1 MRPFRSDGT
10 RGFTLIELLISM
22 ALSGIVMSAIYTL
35 FISQNR
41 SYNIQEQV
49 SEMQQNA
56 RVAMDRIV
64 RDVRMAG
71 YGLVDDDEAF
81 VIGNIDYDYN
91 KSDDFQTNND
101 PHRLNADGIVIRR
114 ADGPPIE
121 IRIYNGSASNLS
133 VCHPPDPD
141 PSYFQ
146 VGNILTITAG
156 NNYQTIEATQ
166 IAETSATPC
175 PSCCVSKK
183 CDKINFSSGQSAY
196 NNPGGVGD
204 GDWKDGTAALFVEIA
219 YFIDVEPDGSPVLKR
234 SINGQPAQTLA
245 ENIEDLQ
252 IAYQLSGDAT
262 WHDTLSPTQQ
272 VQDIRSVRINL
283 LARTDKMDPH
293 FSGKRQAIEDHA
305 AGNADKYRR
314 RLLTTVINV
323 RNMGL

>member
-1 MRPFRSDGT
+1 MGPFGSDGT

-41 SYNIQEQV
+41 SYSIQEQV

-71 YGLVDDDEAF
+71 YGVVDDDEAF

-114 ADGPPIE
+114 ADSPPLGI
-121 IRIYNGSASNLS
+121 ITYSGTTLS
-133 VCHPPDPD
+133 VCS
-141 PSYFQ
+141 PSNFEA
-146 VGNILTITAG
+146 GDILTITAG
-156 NNYQTIEATQ
+156 NNYQAIQVTQ
-166 IAETSATPC
+166 IADTSAFPC
-175 PSCCVSKK
+175 PARCDAGSGQ
-183 CDKINFSSGQSAY
+183 CDKINFSPGQSAY
-196 NNPGGVGD
+196 NNPGGLD
-204 GDWKDGTAALFVEIA
+204 DWASNGTVALFAQTA
-219 YFIDVEPDGSPVLKR
+219 YFIDVKSDGSPVLKR

-262 WHDTLSPTQQ
+262 WYDTLSPAQQ
-272 VQDIRSVRINL
+272 VQDIRSVRINV

-305 AGNADKYRR
+305 EGNADKYRR

>member
-1 MRPFRSDGT
+1 MRPCRSDGT

-35 FISQNR
+35 FISQSR
-41 SYNIQEQV
+41 SYSIQEQV

-71 YGLVDDDEAF
+71 YGVVDDDEAF

-114 ADGPPIE
+114 ADGPPID
-121 IRIYNGSASNLS
+121 IITHSGKTLS
-133 VCHPPDPD
+133 VCS
-141 PSYFQ
+141 PSNFKA
-146 VGNILTITAG
+146 GKILTITAG

-175 PSCCVSKK
+175 PSCCASGK
-183 CDKINFSSGQSAY
+183 CDKINFSPGQSAY
-196 NNPGGVGD
+196 NNPGGLGD
-204 GDWKDGTAALFVEIA
+204 GDWKDGTAALFVETA
-219 YFIDVEPDGSPVLKR
+219 YFIDVKSDGSPVLKR

-262 WHDTLSPTQQ
+262 WYDTLSPTQQ
-272 VQDIRSVRINL
+272 VQDIRSVRINV

>member
-1 MRPFRSDGT
+1 MRPFGSQKT

-22 ALSGIVMSAIYTL
+22 ALSGIVISAIYTL

-41 SYNIQEQV
+41 SYSIQEQV

-71 YGLVDDDEAF
+71 YGVVNDGAF
-81 VIGNIDYDYN
+81 VIGGIDYDYDGA
-91 KSDDFQTNND
+91 DDFQTNND
-101 PHRLNADGIVIRR
+101 SDRLSADGIMIRR
-114 ADGPPIE
+114 ADSPPLGI
-121 IRIYNGSASNLS
+121 ITHSGIILS
-133 VCHPPDPD
+133 VCF
-141 PSYFQ
+141 PSNFEA
-146 VGNILTITAG
+146 GDILTITAG
-156 NNYQTIEATQ
+156 NNYQAIQVSQIED
-166 IAETSATPC
+166 TSASPC
-175 PSCCVSKK
+175 PARCAGGGGK

-196 NNPGGVGD
+196 NNPGGL
-204 GDWKDGTAALFVEIA
+204 GDWANNGTVAKFAETA
-219 YFIDVEPDGSPVLKR
+219 YFIDVKSDGSPVLKR

-252 IAYQLSGDAT
+252 IVYQLSDDAT
-262 WHDTLSPTQQ
+262 WYDTLSPAQQ
-272 VQDIRSVRINL
+272 VQDIRSVRINV

-293 FSGKRQAIEDHA
+293 FSGKREAIEDHA

>member
-1 MRPFRSDGT
+1 MRPCRSDGT

-35 FISQNR
+35 FISQSR
-41 SYNIQEQV
+41 SYSIQEQV

-71 YGLVDDDEAF
+71 YGVVDDDEAF
-81 VIGNIDYDYN
+81 VIGDIDYDYDEI
-91 KSDDFQTNND
+91 DDFQTNND
-101 PHRLNADGIVIRR
+101 SDRLSVDGIMIRR
-114 ADGPPIE
+114 ADSSPLDI
-121 IRIYNGSASNLS
+121 IIYNGSASNLS
-133 VCHPPDPD
+133 VCS
-141 PSYFQ
+141 PSNFKK
-146 VGNILTITAG
+146 GDILTITAG
-156 NNYQTIEATQ
+156 NNYQTIQVSQ
-166 IAETSATPC
+166 IADTTAFPC
-175 PSCCVSKK
+175 PARCASGK
-183 CDKINFSSGQSAY
+183 CDKINFSAEQSAY
-196 NNPGGVGD
+196 NNPGGLGD
-204 GDWKDGTAALFVEIA
+204 GDWEDGTVALFAETA
-219 YFIDVEPDGSPVLKR
+219 YFIDVKSDGSPVLKR

-262 WHDTLSPTQQ
+262 WYDTLSPAQQ
-272 VQDIRSVRINL
+272 VQDIRSVRINV
-283 LARTDKMDPH
+283 LARTDKMDPG

>member
-1 MRPFRSDGT
+1 MRPFGSHGT

-22 ALSGIVMSAIYTL
+22 ALSGIVISAIYTL

-41 SYNIQEQV
+41 SYSIQGQV

-114 ADGPPIE
+114 ADGPPID
-121 IRIYNGSASNLS
+121 IMIYNGSASNLS
-133 VCHPPDPD
+133 VCF
-141 PSYFQ
+141 PSDFE
-146 VGNILTITAG
+146 VDDILTIIAG
-156 NNYQTIEATQ
+156 NNYDTIEVDHISKTNASECK
-166 IAETSATPC
+166 ICDNKECDNIIFTP
-175 PSCCVSKK
+175 
-183 CDKINFSSGQSAY
+183 GQSAY
-196 NNPGGVGD
+196 NNPGGLD
-204 GDWKDGTAALFVEIA
+204 DWASNGTVAKFAEIA
-219 YFIDVEPDGSPVLKR
+219 YFIDPNGPVLKR

-262 WHDTLSPTQQ
+262 WYDTLSPTQQ
-272 VQDIRSVRINL
+272 VQDIRSVRINV
-283 LARTDKMDPH
+283 LARTDKMNPD
-293 FSGKRQAIEDHA
+293 FSGKREAIEDHA
-305 AGNADKYRR
+305 EGNADKYRR

>member
-1 MRPFRSDGT
+1 MRPFGSQKT

-22 ALSGIVMSAIYTL
+22 ALSGIVISAIYTL

-41 SYNIQEQV
+41 SYSIQEQV

-71 YGLVDDDEAF
+71 YGVVDDDEAF

-114 ADGPPIE
+114 ADGPPID
-121 IRIYNGSASNLS
+121 IMIYNGSASNLS
-133 VCHPPDPD
+133 VCF
-141 PSYFQ
+141 PSDFE
-146 VGNILTITAG
+146 VDDILTIIAG
-156 NNYQTIEATQ
+156 NNYDTIEVDHISKTNASECK
-166 IAETSATPC
+166 ICDNKECDNIIFTP
-175 PSCCVSKK
+175 
-183 CDKINFSSGQSAY
+183 GQSAY
-196 NNPGGVGD
+196 NNPGGLD
-204 GDWKDGTAALFVEIA
+204 DWAINGTVAKFAEIA
-219 YFIDVEPDGSPVLKR
+219 YFIDVKSDGSPVLKR

-252 IAYQLSGDAT
+252 IAYQLSDDAT
-262 WHDTLSPTQQ
+262 WYDTLSPAQQ
-272 VQDIRSVRINL
+272 VQDIRSVRINV

-293 FSGKRQAIEDHA
+293 FSGKREAIEDHA

>member
-1 MRPFRSDGT
+1 MRPCRSDGT

-41 SYNIQEQV
+41 SYSIQEQV

-71 YGLVDDDEAF
+71 YGVMNSEAF
-81 VIGNIDYDYN
+81 LIGSVDSVYDE
-91 KSDDFQTNND
+91 DDFQTNND
-101 PHRLNADGIVIRR
+101 PNRLDADGIMIRR
-114 ADGPPIE
+114 AASPPLGI
-121 IRIYNGSASNLS
+121 ITHSGTTLS
-133 VCHPPDPD
+133 VCS
-141 PSYFQ
+141 PSNFKKDD
-146 VGNILTITAG
+146 ILTITAG
-156 NNYQTIEATQ
+156 NNYQAIQVSQ
-166 IAETSATPC
+166 IADTSAFPC
-175 PSCCVSKK
+175 PARCASGK
-183 CDKINFSSGQSAY
+183 CDKINFSPGQSAY
-196 NNPGGVGD
+196 NNPGGLD
-204 GDWKDGTAALFVEIA
+204 DWASKGTVALFAETA
-219 YFIDVEPDGSPVLKR
+219 YFIDVKSDGSPVLKR

-262 WHDTLSPTQQ
+262 WYDTLSPTQQ
-272 VQDIRSVRINL
+272 VQDIRSVRINV

>member
-1 MRPFRSDGT
+1 MRPFGSDGT

-41 SYNIQEQV
+41 SYSIQEQV

-71 YGLVDDDEAF
+71 YGVVNSEAF
-81 VIGNIDYDYN
+81 LIGSVDSVYDE
-91 KSDDFQTNND
+91 DDFQTNND
-101 PHRLNADGIVIRR
+101 PNRLDADGIMIRR
-114 ADGPPIE
+114 ADSPPLGI
-121 IRIYNGSASNLS
+121 ITYSGTTLS
-133 VCHPPDPD
+133 VCF
-141 PSYFQ
+141 PSNFEA
-146 VGNILTITAG
+146 GDILTITAG
-156 NNYQTIEATQ
+156 NNYQAIQ
-166 IAETSATPC
+166 VNKIADTSAFPC
-175 PSCCVSKK
+175 PARCASGK
-183 CDKINFSSGQSAY
+183 CNMIVFSPGQSAY
-196 NNPGGVGD
+196 NNPGGLD
-204 GDWKDGTAALFVEIA
+204 DWASNGTVALFFQTA
-219 YFIDVEPDGSPVLKR
+219 YFIDVKSDGSPVLKR

-252 IAYQLSGDAT
+252 IAYQLSDDAT
-262 WHDTLSPTQQ
+262 WYDTLSPTQQ

-305 AGNADKYRR
+305 EGNADKYRR

>member
-10 RGFTLIELLISM
+10 RAFTLIELLISM

-71 YGLVDDDEAF
+71 YGVVNSEAF
-81 VIGNIDYDYN
+81 LIGSVDSVYDE
-91 KSDDFQTNND
+91 DDFQTNND
-101 PHRLNADGIVIRR
+101 PNRLDADGIMIRR
-114 ADGPPIE
+114 ADSPPLGI
-121 IRIYNGSASNLS
+121 ITYSGTTLS
-133 VCHPPDPD
+133 VCS
-141 PSYFQ
+141 PSNFEA
-146 VGNILTITAG
+146 GDILTITAG
-156 NNYQTIEATQ
+156 NNYQAIQVTQ
-166 IAETSATPC
+166 IADTSASPC
-175 PSCCVSKK
+175 PARCDAGSGQ
-183 CDKINFSSGQSAY
+183 CDKINFSPGQSAY
-196 NNPGGVGD
+196 NNPGGLD
-204 GDWKDGTAALFVEIA
+204 DWASNGTVALFAQTA
-219 YFIDVEPDGSPVLKR
+219 YFIDVKSDGSPVLKR

-252 IAYQLSGDAT
+252 IAYQLSDDAT
-262 WHDTLSPTQQ
+262 WYDTLSPAQQ